1 MMPVSR
7 GENVVQALLTPASM
21 RRHRLRVLFVFVLI
35 ATAIAIVVLSSA
47 RLDERIM
54 WLANQPS
61 GTSAFQHPE
70 SGRSDALIALISTA
84 VVTPIAIFI
93 VMVAFMFVVGMFQ
106 GVLVLLHLP
115 DWLSAPVVG
124 LVSVVAMYLTA
135 SSWVPPSFAALTL
148 VARAYIVFSHTNP
161 PLFR

>member
-1 MMPVSR
+1 
-7 GENVVQALLTPASM
+7 M
-21 RRHRLRVLFVFVLI
+21 RSHRLRVLLLVVLI
-35 ATAIAIVVLSSA
+35 ATAITIFLLSSG
-47 RLDERIM
+47 RLEERIT

-84 VVTPIAIFI
+84 VLTPIAILI
-93 VMVAFMFVVGMFQ
+93 VMIAFMFLVGMFE
-106 GVLVLLHLP
+106 GVLVLVHLP

>member
-1 MMPVSR
+1 MR
-7 GENVVQALLTPASM
+7 G
-21 RRHRLRVLFVFVLI
+21 HRLRVLLLVVLI
-35 ATAIAIVVLSSA
+35 ATAITIFLLSSG
-47 RLDERIM
+47 RLEERIT

-84 VVTPIAIFI
+84 VLTPIAILI
-93 VMVAFMFVVGMFQ
+93 VMIAFMFLVGMFE
-106 GVLVLLHLP
+106 GVLVLVHLP

>member
-1 MMPVSR
+1 MR
-7 GENVVQALLTPASM
+7 G
-21 RRHRLRVLFVFVLI
+21 HRLRVLLLVVLI
-35 ATAIAIVVLSSA
+35 TTAITIFLLSSG
-47 RLDERIM
+47 RLEERIT

-84 VVTPIAIFI
+84 VLTPIAILI
-93 VMVAFMFVVGMFQ
+93 VMIAFMFLVGMFE
-106 GVLVLLHLP
+106 GVLVLVHLP

>member
-1 MMPVSR
+1 MVW
-7 GENVVQALLTPASM
+7 ALLPRANM
-21 RRHRLRVLFVFVLI
+21 RSHRLRVLLLVVLI
-35 ATAIAIVVLSSA
+35 TTAITIFLLSSG
-47 RLDERIM
+47 RLEERIT

-84 VVTPIAIFI
+84 VLTPIAILI
-93 VMVAFMFVVGMFQ
+93 VMIAFMFLVGMFE
-106 GVLVLLHLP
+106 GVLVLVHLP

>member
-1 MMPVSR
+1 MVW
-7 GENVVQALLTPASM
+7 ALLPRANM
-21 RRHRLRVLFVFVLI
+21 RGHRLRVLFLVVLV
-35 ATAIAIVVLSSA
+35 ATAIAIFLLSSG
-47 RLDERIM
+47 RLEERIT

-84 VVTPIAIFI
+84 VLTPIAILI
-93 VMVAFMFVVGMFQ
+93 VMIAFMFLVGMFE
-106 GVLVLLHLP
+106 GVLVLVHLP

>member
-1 MMPVSR
+1 M
-7 GENVVQALLTPASM
+7 LL
-21 RRHRLRVLFVFVLI
+21 LVVLI
-35 ATAIAIVVLSSA
+35 ATAITIFLLSSG
-47 RLDERIM
+47 RLEERIT

-84 VVTPIAIFI
+84 VLTPIAILI
-93 VMVAFMFVVGMFQ
+93 VMIAFMFLVGMFE
-106 GVLVLLHLP
+106 GVLVLVHLP